1 MNPRLP
7 ADPQRPTG
15 APRAHDAG
23 FAPAKETRMTK
34 PRRSQRELQ
43 DAKKA
48 TRQEEMQ
55 RAITEGRLVIRQM
68 TPREREQSDA
78 RRAAAVERAS
88 GRDRR
93 HSS

>member
-1 MNPRLP
+1 M
-7 ADPQRPTG
+7 A
-15 APRAHDAG
+15 
-23 FAPAKETRMTK
+23 K

-48 TRQEEMQ
+48 MRQEEMQ
-55 RAITEGRLVIRQM
+55 RAISEGRLVVRMM
-68 TPREREQSDA
+68 TPQERDQSDA
-78 RRAAAVERAS
+78 RRAAAVKRAS

>member
-1 MNPRLP
+1 
-7 ADPQRPTG
+7 
-15 APRAHDAG
+15 
-23 FAPAKETRMTK
+23 MTK

-48 TRQEEMQ
+48 MRREEMQ
-55 RAITEGRLVIRQM
+55 RAITGGRLVIRRM
-68 TPREREQSDA
+68 TPRERDQSDA

-93 HSS
+93 PSS